1 MPSNHLILCR
11 PLPLLPSIFPSI
23 RVFSSESVLCI
34 RWPKDWSFSF
44 NVSPSKE
51 YSGLIIHGTR
61 EGGQSQLIL
70 NASLHPSQTL
80 GWALDR
86 GIVTKKK
93 KKKLSEERDWK
104 GALSLQQGKT
114 GGGGGGQAARV
125 NTAGR
130 GSRGLAPRSEQSGEP
145 YPLSRQKA
153 SLSTSPQKG
162 TRAPGPWLRGAKPQE
177 HWDVNSPGNPLP
189 EGTCD
194 GAHVPR
200 LAPTTEGSSF
210 QREAALSSGGSET

>member
-1 MPSNHLILCR
+1 MEFQFQRQSFQR
-11 PLPLLPSIFPSI
+11 IFRTDYSWNQRGGPKSADL
-23 RVFSSESVLCI
+23 ECI
-34 RWPKDWSFSF
+34 SASFTDLRL
-44 NVSPSKE
+44 
-51 YSGLIIHGTR
+51 GL
-61 EGGQSQLIL
+61 GQR
-70 NASLHPSQTL
+70 
-80 GWALDR
+80 DR
-86 GIVTKKK
+86 YQKKK
-93 KKKLSEERDWK
+93 KKQSEERDWK

-130 GSRGLAPRSEQSGEP
+130 GSRGLAPQSEQSGEP

-177 HWDVNSPGNPLP
+177 HWDVNSLGNPLP